1 MGENLILEMISI
13 FQSLKFLFGK
23 KGKRTQQFQ
32 DGLTKEMDSRAHVSV
47 LTGLSGALHP
57 WRLSHRMGCRNT
69 HNLPTRQGTK
79 QSSFKTHLLAITW
92 NIDHSIT
99 RFILALHINVIRIF
113 RLGETAMEILSGYN
127 SFLVSL

>member
-1 MGENLILEMISI
+1 MGENPILGMISI

-47 LTGLSGALHP
+47 LTGLSGALGP

-92 NIDHSIT
+92 NIDRSIT
-99 RFILALHINVIRIF
+99 RFILALMLLGFSDLVKLEWKCCLVI
-113 RLGETAMEILSGYN
+113 ILSWCL
-127 SFLVSL
+127 FK